1 MLFSLL
7 RPPRSQRC
15 MPTAL
20 RALGALLFVALCVGQ
35 ARAQIGGIDSDPSDP
50 GTGGKN
56 TLRGNI
62 YYANGRRADKR
73 VKVKLRSL
81 YGEQFTMS
89 DDSGSFSFRRLTG
102 GTYNV
107 VVDAGSEFDL
117 AYETV
122 DFIEGARRRDDIGQ
136 TQTVQIT
143 LYPKQATAKPVG
155 TVDAASG
162 GVPQEARTLYKDALD
177 SAKTGNSKK
186 AIEQLNAAIQIY
198 PSFMSALNELGVQHM
213 RLKQYDRSEEAFQ
226 QALKLAP
233 QAFTPHLNYGILLII
248 KKDFVKAATHLQRA
262 AQINGCSACSREA
275 DRLGPPSSTRL
286 VERLAPLVARAEAW
300 LAAEMAAGASAA
312 TIPTPSSW
320 RPTRCSPDWP
330 PRWRPSE
337 RWAWPPTCGPSS
349 TASAPSSGCC
359 KRRWRRRDQPAASN
373 ASSRW

>member
-15 MPTAL
+15 KSTAF
-20 RALGALLFVALCVGQ
+20 RAFGALLFVALCMGQ

-50 GTGGKN
+50 GTGGRN

-73 VKVKLRSL
+73 VKVKLRSI

-107 VVDAGSEFDL
+107 IVDAGNEFDL

-122 DFIEGARRRDDIGQ
+122 DFIEGARRRDDPGQ
-136 TQTVQIT
+136 VQTVQIT
-143 LYPKQATAKPVG
+143 LYPRQAAAKSVG
-155 TVDAASG
+155 TVDAASA
-162 GVPQEARTLYKDALD
+162 GVPEEARTLYKEALD
-177 SAKTGNSKK
+177 SAQTGNSKK
-186 AIEQLNAAIQIY
+186 AIEQLNAALKLY

-233 QAFTPHLNYGILLII
+233 QAFTPHLNYGILLIM
-248 KKDFVKAATHLQRA
+248 KKDFVKAATELQRA
-262 AQINGCSACSREA
+262 AQIDGSSAAAHLNLGKAFVNLAIYNKAEKELQQAIGIGGEESIEAHRYLAAVYIETRESIRAADALEKYLSLSPKAKDA
-275 DRLGPPSSTRL
+275 DRIRGIIKQLRSQ
-286 VERLAPLVARAEAW
+286 A
-300 LAAEMAAGASAA
+300 
-312 TIPTPSSW
+312 
-320 RPTRCSPDWP
+320 
-330 PRWRPSE
+330 
-337 RWAWPPTCGPSS
+337 
-349 TASAPSSGCC
+349 
-359 KRRWRRRDQPAASN
+359 KN
-373 ASSRW
+373 